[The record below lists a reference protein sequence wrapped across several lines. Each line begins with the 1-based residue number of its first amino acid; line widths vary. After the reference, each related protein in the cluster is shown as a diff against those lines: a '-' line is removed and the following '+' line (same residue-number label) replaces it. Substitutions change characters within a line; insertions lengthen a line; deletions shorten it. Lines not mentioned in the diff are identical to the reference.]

1 VVARRDS
8 AVGEQDPDG
17 AKKTTKAAGAGRA
30 KRSAGAA
37 GKAAG
42 AAASEMA
49 ATAKKAAAVKRAAS
63 AKKAAAAPSKKVA
76 AASRKVA
83 APSGKA
89 SAMSKKAAA
98 PSRKAAATSKKVAA
112 PKGAVAPKRAAKKST
127 PVKVVAKKTSVSSAP
142 AKATAPKQAAAPNKR
157 VAAASK
163 KAAAPNTATKKSAPA
178 KAVTKKT
185 SVSSVPAKATAKKT
199 AALSAPVKATA
210 RTSTPTSTSTPA
222 KKSAPAKKAVT
233 AAVTPAKA
241 TPDKAA
247 PAKATPAKTAPTKIT
262 PAKPPRNES
271 HTALVRR
278 ARRIN
283 RELGEVYPYAHPEL
297 DFENP
302 FQLVVAT
309 VLSAQTTD
317 LRVNQTT
324 PALFGKYPTPEDLAA
339 ANPEEV
345 EEILRPTG
353 FFRAKTKSVI
363 GLSKALR
370 DDFGGEVPGRLE
382 DLVKLPGVGRKTAF
396 VVLGNAFGRP
406 GITVDT
412 HFQRLVRRWQWTDAT
427 EPDKIEAAIG
437 GLFPKSEWTM
447 LSHHVI
453 FHGRRICHARKP
465 ACGAC
470 PIAPL
475 CPAYGEGE
483 TDPEKA
489 QKLLKYEKGGFP
501 GQRLNPP
508 QSYLDAGGIP
518 APPLG
523 ATIPS
528 ASESS
533 ASESSASAPGASAP
547 GAPAP
552 ASAAPAPRSPAREAG

>member
-1 VVARRDS
+1 MKPTAKKAAKKATATTKKATATTKKATS
-8 AVGEQDPDG
+8 SKAA
-17 AKKTTKAAGAGRA
+17 AKKTAA
-30 KRSAGAA
+30 K
-37 GKAAG
+37 
-42 AAASEMA
+42 E
-49 ATAKKAAAVKRAAS
+49 TAVVKKAAAVKS
-63 AKKAAAAPSKKVA
+63 VAKKAAAA
-76 AASRKVA
+76 
-83 APSGKA
+83 
-89 SAMSKKAAA
+89 
-98 PSRKAAATSKKVAA
+98 
-112 PKGAVAPKRAAKKST
+112 RA
-127 PVKVVAKKTSVSSAP
+127 VAKKP
-142 AKATAPKQAAAPNKR
+142 L
-157 VAAASK
+157 VAEPS
-163 KAAAPNTATKKSAPA
+163 
-178 KAVTKKT
+178 
-185 SVSSVPAKATAKKT
+185 
-199 AALSAPVKATA
+199 
-210 RTSTPTSTSTPA
+210 
-222 KKSAPAKKAVT
+222 
-233 AAVTPAKA
+233 
-241 TPDKAA
+241 
-247 PAKATPAKTAPTKIT
+247 
-262 PAKPPRNES
+262 
-271 HTALVRR
+271 TALVRR

-283 RELGEVYPYAHPEL
+283 RELAEVYPYAHPEL

-324 PALFGKYPTPEDLAA
+324 PALFAKYPTPEDLAA

-363 GLSKALR
+363 GLSRALAEE
-370 DDFGGEVPGRLE
+370 FGGQVPGRLE

-412 HFQRLVRRWQWTDAT
+412 HFQRLVRRWQWTAET
-427 EPDKIEAAIG
+427 EPDKIEAAVG
-437 GLFPKSEWTM
+437 ALFPKSEWTM

-489 QKLLKYEKGGFP
+489 RKLLKYEKGGYP

-508 QSYLDAGGIP
+508 QAYLDAGGIP

-523 ATIPS
+523 A
-528 ASESS
+528 
-533 ASESSASAPGASAP
+533 G
-547 GAPAP
+547 
-552 ASAAPAPRSPAREAG
+552 

>member
-1 VVARRDS
+1 M
-8 AVGEQDPDG
+8 
-17 AKKTTKAAGAGRA
+17 KTTKAA
-30 KRSAGAA
+30 
-37 GKAAG
+37 
-42 AAASEMA
+42 
-49 ATAKKAAAVKRAAS
+49 
-63 AKKAAAAPSKKVA
+63 
-76 AASRKVA
+76 
-83 APSGKA
+83 
-89 SAMSKKAAA
+89 
-98 PSRKAAATSKKVAA
+98 
-112 PKGAVAPKRAAKKST
+112 KST
-127 PVKVVAKKTSVSSAP
+127 PVKPVAKKA
-142 AKATAPKQAAAPNKR
+142 AKKAAQKATAASGKATGVAKKATATIKKA
-157 VAAASK
+157 AAASK
-163 KAAAPNTATKKSAPA
+163 KAAPAKTATSK
-178 KAVTKKT
+178 
-185 SVSSVPAKATAKKT
+185 
-199 AALSAPVKATA
+199 
-210 RTSTPTSTSTPA
+210 
-222 KKSAPAKKAVT
+222 
-233 AAVTPAKA
+233 
-241 TPDKAA
+241 KAA
-247 PAKATPAKTAPTKIT
+247 PAKTVAKKAAPAQAAPKKAIV
-262 PAKPPRNES
+262 ES
-271 HTALVRR
+271 HAALVRR

-283 RELGEVYPYAHPEL
+283 RELAEVYPYAHPEL

-302 FQLVVAT
+302 FQLVIAT

-324 PALFGKYPTPEDLAA
+324 PGLFAKYPTPEDLAA

-363 GLSKALR
+363 GLSKALAE
-370 DDFGGEVPGRLE
+370 DFGGEVPGRLE

-412 HFQRLVRRWQWTDAT
+412 HFGRLVRRWQWTDET
-427 EPDKIEAAIG
+427 DPDKVEAAVG
-437 GLFPKSEWTM
+437 ALFPKSEWTM

-489 QKLLKYEKGGFP
+489 RKLLKYEKGGFP

-523 ATIPS
+523 A
-528 ASESS
+528 
-533 ASESSASAPGASAP
+533 G
-547 GAPAP
+547 
-552 ASAAPAPRSPAREAG
+552 